1 MNLLP
6 KDYTKQENIIAKC
19 LDEFGLRYEQQSEF
33 PPYTVDFYI
42 PEILMV
48 VEADGK
54 YGHLAKRDVKR
65 DAALGQR
72 DNIEYILH
80 VKDKTQERIKK
91 TLWRALSKLEKPD
104 ESLQNQS
111 RSSNLKTFG

>member
-6 KDYTKQENIIAKC
+6 KDYTEQENIIAKC
-19 LDEFGLRYEQQSEF
+19 LDDFGLRYDQQSEF

-54 YGHLAKRDVKR
+54 YGHLTKRDVKR
-65 DAALGQR
+65 DFELGKHN
-72 DNIEYILH
+72 NIEYILH
-80 VKDKTQERIKK
+80 VKDKTQERIRK

-104 ESLQNQS
+104 ENLPSLG
-111 RSSNLKTFG
+111 R